1 MRVVLLL
8 AAALAAC
15 THAPEQI
22 PPGGAP
28 QNSKHSVVPGTI
40 GVSVRQEGSNV
51 IVAAVGKDSTASEM
65 RVGDVVVRYNGEAV
79 TSARQ
84 FYRLVIDSAP
94 GSLARLEVMREGALR
109 SLEVPVRELDVMPHA

>member
-1 MRVVLLL
+1 M
-8 AAALAAC
+8 
-15 THAPEQI
+15 
-22 PPGGAP
+22 
-28 QNSKHSVVPGTI
+28 PGTI

-84 FYRLVIDSAP
+84 FYRLVIDSVP
-94 GSLARLEVMREGALR
+94 GSLARLEVMRGGALR